1 MKKLEIRLIIVAI
14 TTLVLAVICGFVTI
28 VTFFGSLVDASK
40 SIEFDNWKENV
51 AQSFSDFTDI
61 VDDSRVQDMVDDF
74 NEGVSDLQ
82 EAYDIT
88 AG

>member
-1 MKKLEIRLIIVAI
+1 MKKSEIRLIIVAI

>member
-1 MKKLEIRLIIVAI
+1 MKKSEIRLIIVAI

-51 AQSFSDFTDI
+51 AQSFSEFTDI
-61 VDDSRVQDMVDDF
+61 VDDNRVQGMVDDF
-74 NEGVSDLQ
+74 NEGISDLQ
-82 EAYDIT
+82 EAYNIT

>member
-1 MKKLEIRLIIVAI
+1 MKKSEIRLIIVAI

-51 AQSFSDFTDI
+51 AQSFSEFTDI